1 MNILQN
7 NALSFKQFIIR
18 PPKFSEDVL
27 VCTGYVENCLHLK
40 IARQDVSL
48 L

>member
-7 NALSFKQFIIR
+7 NALCFKEFIIG
-18 PPKFSEDVL
+18 PPKFSEDFL
-27 VCTGYVENCLHLK
+27 VCTGYVENCLYLK
-40 IARQDVSL
+40 IARQDVAL